1 VQIRVSLFP
10 CLPPP
15 LQIYQILRYHLQAL
29 PLLTCHNLNKRFH
42 TVHAVIDLDLSLE
55 GGVIF
60 GFLGPNGAGKTTA
73 IKMMAGILQ
82 PTSGSVNVCGIDMA
96 LDPSGAKRF
105 IGYMP
110 QDVFIYDKLTAREFL
125 RFACE
130 LYGGDF
136 RKEHNRALE
145 LLDAFELSEKANAL
159 CGSLSGGQKQKLM
172 LASLLMH
179 RPKVLLLDEPTNG
192 LDPKSARL
200 VKDLLRKLAAQGI
213 AVLMSTHIMEVAE
226 RMCDRIGIIHQ
237 GRLVAQG
244 TLTDLRV
251 RAARGDGAGGE
262 ATLEDIFLE
271 LTGGDNITELIAFLE

>member
-1 VQIRVSLFP
+1 
-10 CLPPP
+10 
-15 LQIYQILRYHLQAL
+15 
-29 PLLTCHNLNKRFH
+29 
-42 TVHAVIDLDLSLE
+42 VIDLDLSLE

-82 PTSGSVNVCGIDMA
+82 PTSGEVDVCGVNMSA
-96 LDPSGAKRF
+96 DPSRAKRL

-110 QDVFIYDKLTAREFL
+110 QDVFIYDKLTVREFL
-125 RFACE
+125 RFTCE

-136 RKEHNRALE
+136 RRERARAVE
-145 LLDAFELSEKANAL
+145 LLDAFELNGKANAL

-179 RPKVLLLDEPTNG
+179 RPKALLLDEPTNG
-192 LDPKSARL
+192 LDPKSAKL
-200 VKDLLRKLAAQGI
+200 VKDLLRKLAAQGM

-237 GRLVAQG
+237 GKLVAQG
-244 TLTDLRV
+244 TLGELRAK
-251 RAARGDGAGGE
+251 AARGDGVGGE
-262 ATLEDIFLE
+262 ASLEDIFLE
-271 LTGGDNITELIAFLE
+271 LTGGDNITQLISFLE

>member
-1 VQIRVSLFP
+1 M
-10 CLPPP
+10 
-15 LQIYQILRYHLQAL
+15 
-29 PLLTCHNLNKRFH
+29 
-42 TVHAVIDLDLSLE
+42 IDLDLTLE

-82 PTSGSVNVCGIDMA
+82 PTSGDVDVGGIRMSA
-96 LDPSGAKRF
+96 EPSRAKRL

-110 QDVFIYDKLTAREFL
+110 QDVFIYDKLTVREFL
-125 RFACE
+125 RFTCE

-136 RKEHNRALE
+136 RREQARAVE
-145 LLDAFELSEKANAL
+145 LLDAFELTGKAGAL

-192 LDPKSARL
+192 LDPKSAKL
-200 VKDLLRKLAAQGI
+200 VKDLLRKLAAQGM

-237 GRLVAQG
+237 GKLVAQG
-244 TLTDLRV
+244 TLGELRAQ
-251 RAARGDGAGGE
+251 AARGDGVGGE
-262 ATLEDIFLE
+262 ASLEDIFLE
-271 LTGGDNITELIAFLE
+271 LTGGDNITQLISLLE

>member
-1 VQIRVSLFP
+1 MRVLT
-10 CLPPP
+10 
-15 LQIYQILRYHLQAL
+15 
-29 PLLTCHNLNKRFH
+29 LLTCHKLNKRFH

-55 GGVIF
+55 EGVIF

-82 PTSGSVNVCGIDMA
+82 PTSGEVKVCGVDMSA
-96 LDPSGAKRF
+96 DPSAAKRF

-110 QDVFIYDKLTAREFL
+110 QDVFIYDKLTVREFI

-136 RKEHNRALE
+136 HREHERAGE
-145 LLDAFELSEKANAL
+145 ILDAFELADKSDAL
-159 CGSLSGGQKQKLM
+159 CGSLSGGQRRKLM

-192 LDPKSARL
+192 LDPKSAKL
-200 VKDLLRKLAAQGI
+200 VKDLLRRLAEQGM

-226 RMCDRIGIIHQ
+226 RMCDSIGIIHQ
-237 GRLVAQG
+237 GKLTAKG
-244 TLTDLRV
+244 TLTELREM
-251 RAARGDGAGGE
+251 AARGDGVAGE
-262 ATLEDIFLE
+262 ASLEDIFLE
-271 LTGGDNITELIAFLE
+271 LTGGDDVAKLIAFLE